1 MVRSPLLD
9 VWETSLLGRLAAW
22 FLGVWEA
29 SLTGRALSALGAFG
43 ARVFAGS
50 VLGRLWYSDWP
61 QAGDADGL
69 AGRALGGLGRLA
81 GAVGRAAGPWLRG
94 LWETSLAAA
103 LGARLARAVG
113 GWLSGS
119 HLWRLFW
126 GYPDDVVLAPAE
138 AQARPTPPVVYLLG
152 LLLGLLP
159 LVPHTLSG
167 LSTAA
172 MIVGVWS
179 LAALALLL
187 RFARG
192 DLQWRVP
199 SALLP
204 LGFLLLVVAAAA
216 VQSLAPAASF
226 RNLIIWLTAGLLFW
240 LVADQVRTSRDAAA
254 LLGPVLAGA
263 MLMTLWAVYQ
273 VFRPPHVE
281 ESWVDPEQAGEV
293 IRVFAS
299 MGNPN
304 YLAEYMTLFL
314 PPAIGLW
321 LQNPRR
327 QLPLALPVA
336 MMLLTLLLTG
346 SRGGWLATA
355 GALGLFVL
363 LRFRRW
369 TVFLLFGGAAL
380 ILMAPD
386 AILTR
391 LLSAFSLQD
400 TSNLYRVN
408 IWIGV
413 LDMLRKYWV
422 LGVGAGAEAFAK
434 GYQDFMLAAARAAH
448 AHNVPLQIFAE
459 LGIFGLIAALWALLA
474 ALRRPYVVGGD
485 RRSSYILAAVPCAL
499 TGLLV
504 HGLVDYVWYN
514 PKILFAFWA
523 LAGLGAGLALGHGP
537 EAGSGRTAGRSGG
550 QGAAG
555 AADGHGAPIAPRET

>member
-9 VWETSLLGRLAAW
+9 VWETSLVGRLAAW

-29 SLTGRALSALGAFG
+29 SLTGRALAALGAFC

-50 VLGRLWYSDWP
+50 LIGRFWYSDWP
-61 QAGDADGL
+61 RTAAGEGL
-69 AGRALGGLGRLA
+69 VGRALAGLSRQVAAAGRA
-81 GAVGRAAGPWLRG
+81 VGPWLRG
-94 LWETSLAAA
+94 LWETSLLVA
-103 LGARLARAVG
+103 LGGRLARAADG
-113 GWLSGS
+113 LLAGS

-126 GYPDDVVLAPAE
+126 GYADDVVPAPGE
-138 AQARPTPPVVYLLG
+138 GEDRPTSPVVYLLG

-172 MIVGVWS
+172 MIAGVWS
-179 LAALALLL
+179 LAGLAVLV

-192 DLQWRVP
+192 EFDWRAP

-204 LGFLLLVVAAAA
+204 LSFLLLVVGAAA

-273 VFRPPHVE
+273 VFRPPQVE
-281 ESWVDPEQAGEV
+281 ESWVDPEQAGQV

-304 YLAEYMTLFL
+304 YLAEYMTLLL
-314 PPAIGLW
+314 PPAVGLW

-336 MMLLTLLLTG
+336 MMGLTLLLTG

-369 TVFLLFGGAAL
+369 TVFLALGGLAL
-380 ILMAPD
+380 LLAAPD

-391 LLSAFSLQD
+391 LLSAFSLAD
-400 TSNLYRVN
+400 TSNQYRVN

-413 LDMLRKYWV
+413 LAMLREHWV

-434 GYQDFMLAAARAAH
+434 GYQAFMLSEARAAH
-448 AHNVPLQIFAE
+448 AHNVPLEIFAE
-459 LGIFGLIAALWALLA
+459 MGILGLIAAVWALLA
-474 ALRRPYVVGGD
+474 ALRRPFVVGAD
-485 RRSSYILAAVPCAL
+485 RQSSYILAAVPCAL

-523 LAGLGAGLALGHGP
+523 LAGLGAGLAAGHRK
-537 EAGSGRTAGRSGG
+537 ERAT
-550 QGAAG
+550 
-555 AADGHGAPIAPRET
+555 

>member
-9 VWETSLLGRLAAW
+9 VWETSLIGRLAAW
-22 FLGVWEA
+22 FLAVWED
-29 SLTGRALSALGAFG
+29 SLLGRALSRLGAFG

-50 VLGRLWYSDWP
+50 VIGRLWFSDWP
-61 QAGDADGL
+61 QAEDAGGL
-69 AGRALGGLGRLA
+69 TGRALRGLGRLGEA
-81 GAVGRAAGPWLRG
+81 LGRAVGPWLRG
-94 LWETSLAAA
+94 LWESSAVVA
-103 LGARLARAVG
+103 LGRQVVRAVG
-113 GWLSGS
+113 GLLAGS

-126 GYPDDVVLAPAE
+126 GYKDDVALAPAE
-138 AQARPTPPVVYLLG
+138 AQERPTSPVVYLLG

-159 LVPHTLSG
+159 LVPHTMSG

-172 MIVGVWS
+172 MVVGVWS
-179 LAALALLL
+179 LAGLALLL

-192 DLQWRVP
+192 DFRWQAP

-204 LGFLLLVVAAAA
+204 LVLLLLVVAAAA
-216 VQSLAPAASF
+216 VQSLAPGASLL
-226 RNLIIWLTAGLLFW
+226 NLVIWLTAGLLFW

-273 VFRPPHVE
+273 VINPPEIE

-336 MMLLTLLLTG
+336 MMLLALLLTG

-369 TVFLLFGGAAL
+369 TVFLALGGLAL
-380 ILMAPD
+380 LLAAPD

-391 LLSAFSLQD
+391 LLSAFSLAD
-400 TSNLYRVN
+400 TSNQYRVN

-413 LDMLRKYWV
+413 LAMLREHWV

-434 GYQDFMLAAARAAH
+434 GYQAFMLSEARAAH
-448 AHNVPLQIFAE
+448 AHNVPLEIFAE
-459 LGIFGLIAALWALLA
+459 MGILGLIAAVWALLA
-474 ALRRPYVVGGD
+474 ALRRPFVVGAD
-485 RRSSYILAAVPCAL
+485 RQSSYILAAVPCAL

-523 LAGLGAGLALGHGP
+523 LAGLGAGLAAGH
-537 EAGSGRTAGRSGG
+537 
-550 QGAAG
+550 
-555 AADGHGAPIAPRET
+555 REERAT

>member
-9 VWETSLLGRLAAW
+9 VWETSLVGRLAAW

-29 SLTGRALSALGAFG
+29 SLTGRALAALGAFC

-50 VLGRLWYSDWP
+50 LIGRFWYSDWP
-61 QAGDADGL
+61 RSGDGDGPVS
-69 AGRALGGLGRLA
+69 RALRGLRRLA
-81 GAVGRAAGPWLRG
+81 EAVGRAAGPWLRG
-94 LWETSLAAA
+94 LWETSLLVA
-103 LGARLARAVG
+103 LGGRVARAVG
-113 GWLSGS
+113 GLLAGS

-126 GYPDDVVLAPAE
+126 GYADDVVPAPGEAE
-138 AQARPTPPVVYLLG
+138 DRPTSPVVYLLG

-172 MIVGVWS
+172 MIAGVWS
-179 LAALALLL
+179 LAGLAVLV

-192 DLQWRVP
+192 EFDWRAP

-204 LGFLLLVVAAAA
+204 LSFLLLVVGAAA

-273 VFRPPHVE
+273 VFRPPQVE
-281 ESWVDPEQAGEV
+281 ESWVDPEQAGQV

-304 YLAEYMTLFL
+304 YLAEYMTLLL
-314 PPAIGLW
+314 PPAVGLW

-336 MMLLTLLLTG
+336 MMGLTLLLTG

-369 TVFLLFGGAAL
+369 TVFLALGGLAL
-380 ILMAPD
+380 LLAAPD

-391 LLSAFSLQD
+391 LLSAFSLAD
-400 TSNLYRVN
+400 TSNQYRVN

-413 LDMLRKYWV
+413 LAMLREHWV

-434 GYQDFMLAAARAAH
+434 GYQAFMLSEARAAH
-448 AHNVPLQIFAE
+448 AHNVPLEIFAE
-459 LGIFGLIAALWALLA
+459 MGILGLIAAVWALLA
-474 ALRRPYVVGGD
+474 ALRRPFVVGAD
-485 RRSSYILAAVPCAL
+485 RQSSYILAAVPCAL

-523 LAGLGAGLALGHGP
+523 LAGLGAGLAAGHRK
-537 EAGSGRTAGRSGG
+537 ERAT
-550 QGAAG
+550 
-555 AADGHGAPIAPRET
+555 

>member
-22 FLGVWEA
+22 FLAVWEA
-29 SLTGRALSALGAFG
+29 SLLGRALSALGAFG
-43 ARVFAGS
+43 ARAFAGS
-50 VLGRLWYSDWP
+50 VIGRLWYSDWP
-61 QAGDADGL
+61 QAGDMGGL
-69 AGRALGGLGRLA
+69 AGRLLGRLGRLVEA
-81 GAVGRAAGPWLRG
+81 IGRAVGPWLRG
-94 LWETSLAAA
+94 LWETSVVVALA
-103 LGARLARAVG
+103 GRIARAVG
-113 GWLSGS
+113 GLLAGS

-126 GYPDDVVLAPAE
+126 GYPDDVALAPAE
-138 AQARPTPPVVYLLG
+138 AQDRPTSPVVYLLG

-159 LVPHTLSG
+159 LVPHTMSG

-172 MIVGVWS
+172 MILGVWS
-179 LAALALLL
+179 LAGLALLL

-192 DLQWRVP
+192 DFEWRAP

-204 LGFLLLVVAAAA
+204 LAFLLLIVAAAA
-216 VQSLAPAASF
+216 VQSLAPAASL
-226 RNLIIWLTAGLLFW
+226 RNLVIWLTAGLLFW
-240 LVADQVRTSRDAAA
+240 LVADQVRTSRDAAV

-263 MLMTLWAVYQ
+263 MLMTLWALYQ
-273 VFRPPHVE
+273 VVRPPQVE

-355 GALGLFVL
+355 GGLGLFVL

-369 TVFLLFGGAAL
+369 TVFLAFGALAL

-386 AILTR
+386 AILAR
-391 LLSAFSLQD
+391 LMSAFSLED

-413 LDMLRKYWV
+413 LAMLRRYWV

-459 LGIFGLIAALWALLA
+459 MGIFGLVAVLWALLA
-474 ALRRPYVVGGD
+474 ALRRPFVVGGD
-485 RRSSYILAAVPCAL
+485 PRSSYILAAVPCAL

-523 LAGLGAGLALGHGP
+523 LAGLGAGLAAGHRPDAGPAPAPGP
-537 EAGSGRTAGRSGG
+537 E
-550 QGAAG
+550 
-555 AADGHGAPIAPRET
+555 

>member
-1 MVRSPLLD
+1 M
-9 VWETSLLGRLAAW
+9 
-22 FLGVWEA
+22 
-29 SLTGRALSALGAFG
+29 
-43 ARVFAGS
+43 
-50 VLGRLWYSDWP
+50 
-61 QAGDADGL
+61 
-69 AGRALGGLGRLA
+69 
-81 GAVGRAAGPWLRG
+81 
-94 LWETSLAAA
+94 WETSLAAA

-192 DLQWRVP
+192 DLQWRAP

-434 GYQDFMLAAARAAH
+434 GYQDFMLGR
-448 AHNVPLQIFAE
+448 
-459 LGIFGLIAALWALLA
+459 GRG
-474 ALRRPYVVGGD
+474 RPTPTTC
-485 RRSSYILAAVPCAL
+485 RCRSSPSWASSASSPRCGPCWPRCAGPSSWAA
-499 TGLLV
+499 T
-504 HGLVDYVWYN
+504 
-514 PKILFAFWA
+514 
-523 LAGLGAGLALGHGP
+523 
-537 EAGSGRTAGRSGG
+537 
-550 QGAAG
+550 AG
-555 AADGHGAPIAPRET
+555 AATSWPRCPAR